1 MEMINVLIVDDEPF
15 IRQGLVLL
23 MDWNALGFQICG
35 QASNG
40 IQALECIDK
49 FQPDLIISDIKMP
62 EMDGLQLA
70 KVLYEQYDG
79 EMKLVLLSGFYEF
92 KYAKQAIKYKVNDYI
107 LKPIVKDELLQVLTT
122 FKKIFRERTEEKR
135 QQKKQEQLVMAQH
148 VQSILLGTA
157 NCDNVASVQSQFGH
171 ASRFRCIMIET
182 ESGSEQQQAQW
193 CLQVEALVNHN
204 ARGHGLKSFTGEKN
218 RVYHIVTDL
227 LLKRE
232 GVSLQQYVA
241 QLYIE
246 LNVIEGA
253 MELREP
259 VERMEP
265 TEPTELLERTEPM
278 GSEKS
283 RTGLVMYV
291 GKEVSLLEEL
301 HESYYSCDKIKSL
314 RFFSA
319 YGPIYYFEQMDT
331 TVFNHQPSGKEKQ
344 LFDELIK
351 AIEEYRTEDIRSHAH
366 AIFQFFLEER
376 IEPSIVGIHL
386 HYLAYSLLGLVNS
399 DEGYDLNPDVEWM
412 QSTFLQ
418 ENYAM
423 LSIEE
428 NIENLFQFAYKCAQK
443 LKERQK
449 WNAMGVL
456 AQVEA
461 YITEHY
467 MESIS
472 LKLLGEQFYM
482 NSSYLGQ
489 IFKKHYAKSFSDYLN
504 EIRIEEASR
513 LLRRTDYR
521 VYEIATMVGYRDS
534 DYFINRFEKI
544 RGETPAQYR
553 KRAQALYT
561 SDSSTCTP

>member
-23 MDWNALGFQICG
+23 IDWNALGFKICG

-40 IQALECIDK
+40 IQALECIEK
-49 FQPDLIISDIKMP
+49 VQPDLIISDIKMP

-70 KVLYEQYDG
+70 KVLYEKYDD

-92 KYAKQAIKYKVNDYI
+92 KYAKQAIRYKVNDYI

-122 FKKIFRERTEEKR
+122 FKKTFQERAEEKR
-135 QQKKQEQLVMAQH
+135 RQEKQEQLVMAQH
-148 VQSILLGTA
+148 VQSLLLGTA
-157 NCDNVASVQSQFGH
+157 NRDNLLSVQSKFGQ
-171 ASRFRCIMIET
+171 ASKFRCIMIET
-182 ESGSEQQQAQW
+182 ESGSQEQQAQW
-193 CLQVEALVNHN
+193 CLQVEALVNQN
-204 ARGHGLKSFTGEKN
+204 TRGHGLKSFTGEIN
-218 RVYHIVTDL
+218 RVLHIISDVL
-227 LLKRE
+227 LRRE
-232 GVSLQQYVA
+232 ALSLQQYVA
-241 QLYIE
+241 QLYAE
-246 LNVIEGA
+246 LNRISMKSRV
-253 MELREP
+253 P
-259 VERMEP
+259 
-265 TEPTELLERTEPM
+265 
-278 GSEKS
+278 EKS
-283 RTGLVMYV
+283 RLGVAMYV
-291 GKEVSLLEEL
+291 GKEVSRLEEL

-331 TVFNHQPSGKEKQ
+331 TVFSHQPSGREKQ
-344 LFDELIK
+344 LFDALIK
-351 AIEEYRTEDIRSHAH
+351 AIEEYRTEDIRSHAQ

-386 HYLAYSLLGLVNS
+386 HYLAYSLLGLVNT
-399 DEGYDLNPDVEWM
+399 DGTYDLNADVEWM

-423 LSIEE
+423 LSIAE
-428 NIENLFQFAYKCAQK
+428 NIENLFQFSYKCAEK
-443 LKERQK
+443 LKEQQK

-482 NSSYLGQ
+482 NSAYLGQ

-561 SDSSTCTP
+561 SDSSSCTP

>member
-23 MDWNALGFQICG
+23 IDWNALGFQICG

-40 IQALECIDK
+40 IQALECIEK
-49 FQPDLIISDIKMP
+49 VQPDLIISDIKMP

-70 KVLYEQYDG
+70 KVLYEKYDG

-92 KYAKQAIKYKVNDYI
+92 KYAKQAIRYKVNDYI

-122 FKKIFRERTEEKR
+122 FKKIFRERAEEKR
-135 QQKKQEQLVMAQH
+135 QQEKQEQLVMAQH
-148 VQSILLGTA
+148 VQSLLLGTA
-157 NCDNVASVQSQFGH
+157 NRDNVASVQSQFGH
-171 ASRFRCIMIET
+171 ANKFRCIMIET

-193 CLQVEALVNHN
+193 CLQVEAIVNHN
-204 ARGHGLKSFTGEKN
+204 ARGHALKSFTGEKN
-218 RVYHIVTDL
+218 RVLHIITDVL
-227 LLKRE
+227 LRRE
-232 GVSLQQYVA
+232 ASSLQQYVA
-241 QLYIE
+241 QLYAE
-246 LNVIEGA
+246 LNRIEGS
-253 MELREP
+253 MESTEP
-259 VERMEP
+259 MEP
-265 TEPTELLERTEPM
+265 TESRASRASRA
-278 GSEKS
+278 SEKS
-283 RTGLVMYV
+283 RAGFAMYV
-291 GKEVSLLEEL
+291 GKEVSRLEEL

-331 TVFNHQPSGKEKQ
+331 TVFSHQPSGKEKQ

-351 AIEEYRTEDIRSHAH
+351 AIEEYRTEDIRSHAQ

-386 HYLAYSLLGLVNS
+386 HYLAYSLLGLVNT
-399 DEGYDLNPDVEWM
+399 DEGFNLNPDVEWM

-423 LSIEE
+423 LSLEE
-428 NIENLFQFAYKCAQK
+428 NIENLFQFSYKCAQK
-443 LKERQK
+443 LKEQQK

-482 NSSYLGQ
+482 NSAYLGQ

-561 SDSSTCTP
+561 SDSSSCTP